1 MKITDEKLLLTQQ
14 MRELIEAQASVKFDL
29 GRFHNLNDIHDKLDV
44 KIIIEDKC
52 SNKCHIPLE
61 DALEQKKKE
70 LDILYENKKGDEVSL
85 VAEKKKIEEHIKRLR
100 RIINNIVV
108 LGYYKDGNIYL
119 CIKAITSFSDWEKYL
134 KTTYIHEMFHAYF
147 DRDTLRKYIPYYYQI
162 EEPLA
167 EAGTLLY
174 LHKTK
179 DVDLSWAVQNVQGK
193 KPSLPEYAFGA
204 DLYEMWINS
213 SFDLDT
219 IVRNYKFDVSDD
231 LVDKAEDIVKTIHSI
246 PPSRKAACDFERW
259 LVVYRGYALSTANNY
274 AFVIPNNRPVR
285 DAIHIASNGR
295 TYDFYK
301 LTSNEVNNIAH
312 CYCYSLSE
320 DPKQI
325 GKLVSL
331 YLDYKQ

>member
-1 MKITDEKLLLTQQ
+1 MNIIDKKMQLTLQ
-14 MRELIEAQASVKFDL
+14 MREIIESQASVNFSIK
-29 GRFHNLNDIHDKLDV
+29 RFHSLNDIHDKLDV

-52 SNKCHIPLE
+52 LNKCHIPLE

-85 VAEKKKIEEHIKRLR
+85 VAAKKKIEEHIKRLR
-100 RIINNIVV
+100 RIINNTDV
-108 LGYYKDGNIYL
+108 LGEYKDGNIYL
-119 CIKAITSFSDWEKYL
+119 YIESITSYSDWEKYL

-246 PPSRKAACDFERW
+246 PPSRITACDFERW
-259 LVVYRGYALSTANNY
+259 LIVYRGYALSTANNY
-274 AFVIPNNRPVR
+274 AFVIPESESLKYATYDVSNR
-285 DAIHIASNGR
+285 R

-301 LTSNEVNNIAH
+301 LTCNEINNLTR
-312 CYCYSLSE
+312 YCNCFK
-320 DPKQI
+320 DPERI
-325 GKLVSL
+325 IRLVSL